1 VSNFL
6 HEGKP
11 MTTQKRAAKRVIR
24 KGDLPVGAAG
34 KAKKKRAPVKALR
47 VDFRRQ
53 GREDQFAHVRKLLI
67 GRAKAKTDDP
77 VELIR
82 DGLPLESIERIQ
94 AHLALADE
102 QPILKL
108 LGMSK
113 RTYQRRLKDGK
124 GLDAVESDRL
134 YRLAKIEARAAEVF
148 RDDAVAVDWLR
159 TENRALGDEPIN
171 LLDTEAG
178 TDMVERALT
187 RIEHGVFA

>member
-1 VSNFL
+1 
-6 HEGKP
+6 
-11 MTTQKRAAKRVIR
+11 MTNQKRVAKRVIQ
-24 KGDLPVGAAG
+24 KDDLPVGAAS
-34 KAKKKRAPVKALR
+34 KSTKKSASVEALR
-47 VDFRRQ
+47 ADSRHQGRQ
-53 GREDQFAHVRKLLI
+53 GQFAHVKKVLI
-67 GRAKAKTDDP
+67 GRGKIKTDDP
-77 VELIR
+77 VALIR
-82 DGLPLESIERIQ
+82 DGLPLASIERIQ

-148 RDDAVAVDWLR
+148 QDDAVAVDWLR